1 MSETPPVSPPV
12 RDRDGFYQYYAEESL
27 SEATLERFES
37 TRAMV
42 MRVLAMLGRS
52 AAGLRVADIGC
63 GAGTQCRIWAR
74 DGHTVFGCD
83 VNEGLIELAQQ
94 RATEE
99 GLADTTRFRLAS
111 AESLPLDD
119 GSVDVC
125 LLPEL
130 LEHVVDWE
138 RCLDE
143 CARIVRPGGLLFLS
157 TTNKLC
163 PVQQE
168 FDLPLYSWY
177 PAPLKRHY
185 EKLST
190 TTRPELVNHAT
201 YPAIHWFSFYGLR
214 RELQK
219 RGFDRCLDRFDCI
232 DTSARGAAARS
243 IVGAV
248 RALPPLRLL
257 AQMCTPYTALMAIR
271 AE

>member
-1 MSETPPVSPPV
+1 MSDTSPVSAPV
-12 RDRDGFYQYYAEESL
+12 RDRDGFYEYYAEESL

-37 TRAMV
+37 TRATV
-42 MRVLAMLGRS
+42 MRVLGMLDRQTTN
-52 AAGLRVADIGC
+52 LRVADIGC

-83 VNEGLIELAQQ
+83 VNEGLIELARH
-94 RATEE
+94 RAQEE
-99 GLADTTRFRLAS
+99 GLAATTSFQLAS
-111 AESLPLDD
+111 AESLPLGDC
-119 GSVDVC
+119 SVDVC

-143 CARIVRPGGLLFLS
+143 CSRIVRPGGLLFLS

-177 PAPLKRHY
+177 PSAIKRHF

-201 YPAIHWFSFYGLR
+201 YPAIHWFSFYTLR
-214 RELQK
+214 KELAR

-232 DTSARGAAARS
+232 DTEARS
-243 IVGAV
+243 GGVRAAV
-248 RALPPLRLL
+248 RTIRALAPLRLL
-257 AQMCTPYTALMAIR
+257 AHACTPYTALIAIR
-271 AE
+271 TA